1 MQHFLLRETTKQRKG
16 LTIAALI
23 LLTGFLATTS
33 AWGQIAVTGKITSG
47 EDRGPLPGV
56 NILIKGTTNGTI
68 SDADGNYQLT
78 VSSSGDVLVFSFV
91 GFISQEIPVGS
102 NTRIDL
108 VLAPDTKQLSEVV
121 VTALGIE
128 KDAGKIGYTT
138 QKVQGSDLI
147 KAREPNALN
156 SLVGKVAGLTV
167 GASAELIEVHRV
179 VLKDRKSVV

>member
-68 SDADGNYQLT
+68 TDADGNYQLT
-78 VSSSGDVLVFSFV
+78 VS
-91 GFISQEIPVGS
+91 
-102 NTRIDL
+102 
-108 VLAPDTKQLSEVV
+108 
-121 VTALGIE
+121 
-128 KDAGKIGYTT
+128 
-138 QKVQGSDLI
+138 
-147 KAREPNALN
+147 
-156 SLVGKVAGLTV
+156 
-167 GASAELIEVHRV
+167 
-179 VLKDRKSVV
+179 